1 METKTKKNI
10 YGIIRII
17 AFGLALV
24 LFLHVL
30 STTFFSKKNAA
41 TYKNKFSY
49 AYAYLR
55 EPKNTLDIIIIGN
68 SDAYSAIIPTE
79 LWTGWGITSTIIS
92 TPRQNCHDSI
102 DMMQD
107 ALKEQK
113 PKLVIIETDM
123 LYKLTPAE
131 KNEIDDEEKLSK
143 LDDFF
148 EASNPDQFEDAVN
161 AAFPVFTFHDKWKS
175 LFIEKKRTP
184 AVNSHGYNLSLW
196 VKKIRIKD
204 YMKET
209 DEVEELSNKTK
220 RDFGYLV
227 EESKAKGAEV
237 LLVDVPSPRSW
248 NYERHNAVVQLA
260 KEHNLEFI
268 DLNLSLDEIGID
280 QEEDFRD
287 KGNHLN
293 YYGAVKLT
301 KYFGTILNDKYEFK
315 DKRGKKKYKSWDKSV
330 KEFDREIEAEK
341 IRVEKV
347 KAYYA
352 KLPKKI
358 KK

>member
-1 METKTKKNI
+1 MEAKTKKNLN
-10 YGIIRII
+10 GIIRII
-17 AFGLALV
+17 AFGLVLV

-30 STTFFSKKNAA
+30 STTAFSKKNAA
-41 TYKNKFSY
+41 TYKNRFSY

-68 SDAYSAIIPTE
+68 SDAYSAVIPNE
-79 LWTGWGITSTIIS
+79 LWTQRGITSTIIS

-102 DMMQD
+102 YMISD

-123 LYKLTPAE
+123 LYKDPPAE
-131 KNEIDDEEKLSK
+131 KNEIEEEKLSK

-148 EASNPDQFEDAVN
+148 EASNPEQFEDFIN
-161 AAFPVFTFHDKWKS
+161 LKLPVFTFHDKWKS

-204 YMKET
+204 YMKKT
-209 DEVEELSNKTK
+209 DKLEELSNKTE
-220 RDFGYLV
+220 RDFKLLV
-227 EESKAKGAEV
+227 EESKSKGAEV
-237 LLVDVPSPRSW
+237 LLIDVPSPRSW
-248 NYERHNAVVQLA
+248 NYERHNAVVKFANENDLD
-260 KEHNLEFI
+260 FI
-268 DLNLSLDEIGID
+268 DFNLSLKEIGINQD
-280 QEEDFRD
+280 EDFRD

-293 YYGAVKLT
+293 YYGALKLT
-301 KYFGTILNDKYEFK
+301 HNLGAILSENYDFK

-330 KEFDREIEAEK
+330 KDFEKEIEAEG

-352 KLPKKI
+352 KLPKKA